1 MAEIEMRMN
10 LPADHATVSHI
21 VGMSGKPYLV
31 RIDSDGT
38 RWCTMLQKDCE
49 ALLTSS
55 QPSNAPWR
63 DANPAL
69 FQRFG
74 GKVSKPEVGINIAR
88 YMAAHTAPA
97 PRSPFDKG
105 GQVNDTL
112 RTMGHM
118 RRQTR

>member
-1 MAEIEMRMN
+1 MITTEIKVYVPGETSVVTDVNGVPHLVDIDDAGRRFVMLTVDAIKPFLESGLACAE
-10 LPADHATVSHI
+10 
-21 VGMSGKPYLV
+21 
-31 RIDSDGT
+31 
-38 RWCTMLQKDCE
+38 
-49 ALLTSS
+49 
-55 QPSNAPWR
+55 PWR
-63 DANPAL
+63 KVNEHLLGGVLGPVEKPA
-69 FQRFG
+69 
-74 GKVSKPEVGINIAR
+74 PGINIAR